1 MTIRHA
7 IYLINALFVLLVI
20 VLAGFSYNSSRD
32 YSAIL
37 AYVTGPA
44 WDSADGAMEGT
55 IGLQQQI
62 IAINLLQDRPDDKNH
77 AMELLNEGKAMANE
91 ALGRMLAAGLMSPA
105 NVSELK
111 QQQNNF
117 ERARESLL
125 ENLAD
130 PERLKTFENTT
141 SSLLVYLEKM
151 EEEGDSKV
159 ENQFT
164 IIESLNSS
172 TVRLNLILTVLGLSL
187 ALGTTWFAR
196 RMVLVPLQQLA
207 TNLKDLASGQGNLTV
222 RLASDLHNEFD
233 DIAQSFN
240 QFVDKIARLVR
251 EVKLSNEE
259 VAQVS
264 STISNTIGT
273 ATQGVAVQQAE
284 TERVVAAISQMSSVL
299 HALADQAS
307 GASENAHVTKTSMQ
321 AGVDSVQGV
330 EKVIQRVHDLV
341 AQANAQINQVQQDS
355 AGIVQMLEMIRNIA
369 DQTNLLALN
378 AAIEAAR
385 AGESG
390 RGFAVVAEEVRN
402 LATRTQSSTGMIEQD
417 IQKLTS
423 SLQHAVVAMQQVNV
437 ESDMVADQTV
447 KTLQTLAHVSN
458 QLDLMNRLNDQVAD
472 STQQQGQAIA
482 DLSESMQRIRQQG
495 QHTESQSQ
503 HAKQSMH
510 TLTEHIEQ
518 LSEQLNQFKC

>member
-7 IYLINALFVLLVI
+7 IYLINALFVVLVI
-20 VLAGFSYNSSRD
+20 VLAGFSYKSSRD

-62 IAINLLQDRPDDKNH
+62 IAINLLQDRPDEKEH
-77 AMELLNEGKAMANE
+77 AMQLLSEGKAMASE
-91 ALGRMLAAGLMSPA
+91 ALGRMLAAGLMSSE
-105 NVSELK
+105 NVTELK
-111 QQQNNF
+111 QQQLHF
-117 ERARESLL
+117 EQARESLL
-125 ENLAD
+125 ANLSD
-130 PERLKTFENTT
+130 PELLKTFENTT
-141 SSLLVYLEKM
+141 TKLLVYLEEM

-164 IIESLNSS
+164 VIESLNTS
-172 TVRLNLILTVLGLSL
+172 TARLNLVLSIVGLSL

-196 RMVLVPLQQLA
+196 GMILVPLNQLA
-207 TNLKDLASGQGNLTV
+207 HNLKDLASGQGDLTV
-222 RLASDLHNEFD
+222 RVRSDLHNEFD

-240 QFVDKIARLVR
+240 QFVDKISRLVR
-251 EVKLSNEE
+251 EVKISNQE
-259 VAQVS
+259 VAEVS
-264 STISNTIGT
+264 TTITSTIST

-307 GASENAHVTKTSMQ
+307 GASENAHVTKASMQ

-417 IQKLTS
+417 IQKLTT

-447 KTLQTLAHVSN
+447 KTLQTLEHVSS
-458 QLDLMNRLNDQVAD
+458 QLEMMNRLNDQVAD

-495 QHTESQSQ
+495 QNTESQSQ
-503 HAKQSMH
+503 FAKQSMH
-510 TLTEHIEQ
+510 TLTEHIQQ

>member
-1 MTIRHA
+1 M
-7 IYLINALFVLLVI
+7 
-20 VLAGFSYNSSRD
+20 
-32 YSAIL
+32 
-37 AYVTGPA
+37 
-44 WDSADGAMEGT
+44 
-55 IGLQQQI
+55 
-62 IAINLLQDRPDDKNH
+62 
-77 AMELLNEGKAMANE
+77 
-91 ALGRMLAAGLMSPA
+91 
-105 NVSELK
+105 
-111 QQQNNF
+111 
-117 ERARESLL
+117 
-125 ENLAD
+125 
-130 PERLKTFENTT
+130 
-141 SSLLVYLEKM
+141 
-151 EEEGDSKV
+151 
-159 ENQFT
+159 
-164 IIESLNSS
+164 
-172 TVRLNLILTVLGLSL
+172 
-187 ALGTTWFAR
+187 
-196 RMVLVPLQQLA
+196 
-207 TNLKDLASGQGNLTV
+207 
-222 RLASDLHNEFD
+222 
-233 DIAQSFN
+233 
-240 QFVDKIARLVR
+240 
-251 EVKLSNEE
+251 
-259 VAQVS
+259 
-264 STISNTIGT
+264 
-273 ATQGVAVQQAE
+273 
-284 TERVVAAISQMSSVL
+284 
-299 HALADQAS
+299 
-307 GASENAHVTKTSMQ
+307 
-321 AGVDSVQGV
+321 
-330 EKVIQRVHDLV
+330 HDLV